1 MPTSLLGISKK
12 AESEK
17 QYRFANLFGLL
28 TPSMLKE
35 TWRGIRKSAAA
46 GVDRVNAR
54 EYEKRLKENVENLV
68 DRLKRKSYRA
78 RLIRRRLIPKGN
90 GKMRSLGIPV
100 VEDKLLQLAVAKI
113 LEAIYEEDFL
123 RCSYGYRPK
132 VGAHDAVDKLT
143 VKLQFGRHGW
153 VVEADIKGFFDHLD
167 HEWLLKMLKER
178 IDDRWL
184 LWLIKKWL
192 KAGVLEED
200 GQVIHPATG
209 SPQGGNHFTG
219 VGQCLPALRSGFVV
233 PQGSPETLSR
243 GSVFDSV
250 RG

>member
-1 MPTSLLGISKK
+1 M
-12 AESEK
+12 
-17 QYRFANLFGLL
+17 
-28 TPSMLKE
+28 
-35 TWRGIRKSAAA
+35 
-46 GVDRVNAR
+46 DRVEAR
-54 EYEKRLKENVENLV
+54 EYEKQLKANVENLV

-90 GKMRSLGIPV
+90 GKMRPLGIPV
-100 VEDKLLQLAVAKI
+100 VEDKLLQLAVARI

-143 VKLQFGRHGW
+143 VKLQFGRYGW

-167 HEWLLKMLKER
+167 HEWLLKMLRER
-178 IDDRWL
+178 IEDRWL

-209 SPQGGNHFTG
+209 TPQGGIISPVLANVYLHHVWMCGSTG
-219 VGQCLPALRSGFVV
+219 
-233 PQGSPETLSR
+233 
-243 GSVFDSV
+243 
-250 RG
+250 